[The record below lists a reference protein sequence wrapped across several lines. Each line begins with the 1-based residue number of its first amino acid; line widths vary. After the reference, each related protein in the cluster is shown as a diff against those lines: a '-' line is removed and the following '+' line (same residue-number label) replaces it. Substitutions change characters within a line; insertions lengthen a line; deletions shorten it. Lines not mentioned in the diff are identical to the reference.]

1 MQMEETAFP
10 GLYVVKPTVFEDHR
24 GYFYESYNEKVF
36 EKAGLPIRFVQD
48 NQSRSGYG
56 VVRGLHYQVNPM
68 AQAKLVRVIEGR
80 VLDVVVD
87 IRKGS
92 PTFGKH
98 FALELSADNYLQLF
112 IPRGFAHGFSVLTEN
127 ATFSYKC
134 DNFYSREH
142 ESGIRFDDPG
152 LGIDWGLPQADII
165 LSDKDRE
172 LPLLA
177 GCRNNFSLNP
187 ELP

>member
-1 MQMEETAFP
+1 MQIEATEFP

-24 GYFYESYNEKVF
+24 GYFFESYNEQVF
-36 EKAGLPIRFVQD
+36 EKASLPTHFVQD

-68 AQAKLVRVIEGR
+68 AQAKLVRAIEGR

-87 IRKGS
+87 IRKDS

-98 FALELSADNYLQLF
+98 FSIELSEENRLQLF

-134 DNFYSREH
+134 DNYYSRGH
-142 ESGIRFDDPG
+142 EAGIRFDDPE
-152 LGIDWGLPQADII
+152 LGIDWGLPEADII
-165 LSDKDRE
+165 LSDKDKQ
-172 LPLLA
+172 LPPLSS
-177 GCRNNFSLNP
+177 CRNNFSLNP